1 MSWLDAA
8 CGAGL
13 GSLFDS
19 LGLATPGNRPPKPKR
34 NGPKRTYPCICASH
48 PSAIDGTIVFT
59 NCGQRVRRHGGL
71 IPGHDGGEGYDR
83 EAILKKLAEQARLL
97 KAKKKAQRVNDEL
110 MLLKSLTL
118 DGCNSSQFNLAQ
130 KMTEIKKKHA
140 DILLGP
146 KFALYPGLSKQS
158 GEYAKSIRGEPGRF
172 LWESKDIYRR
182 STNTPIIQ
190 WRLSWYDRRTVLLRG
205 ELEWHGFKTRIVYHS
220 RVKAHAALV
229 EKAIQGA
236 RYVL

>member
-1 MSWLDAA
+1 MSWLDAS
-8 CGAGL
+8 CDAGL
-13 GSLFDS
+13 SSLFDS

-34 NGPKRTYPCICASH
+34 NRPNRTYPCICASH
-48 PSAIDGTIVFT
+48 PSAIDGTMVFL
-59 NCGQRVRRHGGL
+59 NCGQKVRYHGGL
-71 IPGHDGGEGYDR
+71 IPGHFTAEGYDR
-83 EAILKKLAEQARLL
+83 EAILQKNREYHRLRRE
-97 KAKKKAQRVNDEL
+97 KKKAQRVNDEL
-110 MLLKSLTL
+110 ALLKSLTL

-130 KMTEIKKKHA
+130 KVTEIKKKHA

-172 LWESKDIYRR
+172 LWESKDIKRG